1 MTDELK
7 RKLCARCINSDCD
20 LNCIAKEEAE
30 FGFECEHGEAFEL
43 YEENEN
49 EM

>member
-1 MTDELK
+1 MTNEEK
-7 RKLCARCINSDCD
+7 ETFCARCINSDYD
-20 LNCIAKEEAE
+20 LHCIAKEEAE